1 MVTSTCAGN
10 FALSL
15 VSIQLGLQPF
25 LTEKYISRDG
35 IKTSIIMIQ
44 ELVKTCC
51 CLIVLMTTGNLFN
64 VFSSWTYES
73 SLRIALIPA
82 IVYCIQNVLAFYAFL
97 QLDPVTYALINQSK
111 MIFAALF
118 LKLILNKTPTIRQ
131 MIALSILF
139 ISSIMLSLDTIN
151 NTNKSLDSID
161 KNKSYGLICIII
173 ASIMS
178 GLAGTLTQKALQS
191 EKLPRNSILFSIEL
205 AFYGV
210 IFSCFR
216 LYFESI
222 FDIFDGTLIAKNGF
236 FHHLET
242 TVLIPITTNA
252 IGGIGCG
259 LITKYT
265 SVIYKSYAT
274 ICGILLNGIFR
285 LFLYSTPMSN
295 VIYIALPMV
304 MFSLWLNVDT
314 NQYKKQNNNK
324 QNLKKES

>member
-131 MIALSILF
+131 MIAL
-139 ISSIMLSLDTIN
+139 T
-151 NTNKSLDSID
+151 
-161 KNKSYGLICIII
+161 
-173 ASIMS
+173 SIMS